1 MGRDRN
7 RKGHDN
13 TRDSGPFV
21 ALPWSVL
28 DSPAYIGLSHPAKA
42 LLMEIAR
49 QYVRDNNGRLLASR
63 AYLAGRGWKSHDTI
77 SRALSELIAAGLIH
91 QTVMGHRPN
100 KASWYAVTWR
110 TLDRIPGYDAGAAE
124 TFQRSAYTKQSLKN
138 ESLSPSPGQKRPAIG
153 LSPGQKNVNLGL
165 SPGPINDAS
174 DSSSSPSHGHHLD
187 TPSNELAI
195 KAGIR
200 HETTRNPTKSVTTC
214 NNCHRT
220 SSNFDSRN

>member
-7 RKGHDN
+7 RKGHDIN
-13 TRDSGPFV
+13 RDSGPFV

-63 AYLAGRGWKSHDTI
+63 AYLSRRGWKSHDTI
-77 SRALSELIAAGLIH
+77 SRAISELIAAGLIH

-110 TLDRIPGYDAGAAE
+110 MLDRIPGYDAGAAE
-124 TFQRSAYTKQSLKN
+124 NFQRSAYTKQSLKN
-138 ESLSPSPGQKRPAIG
+138 ASLSPSPGLKRPVIG
-153 LSPGQKNVNLGL
+153 LSPGLKNMPFSL
-165 SPGPINDAS
+165 SPGPINEAS

-187 TPSNELAI
+187 KPSNELAF
-195 KAGIR
+195 KAGIS